1 MKNVQVTAENFGT
14 IRETLKSGES
24 CRVNN
29 KVTLVSFVAN
39 TEKINESGKKTR
51 TPFYYVTDKKVKLTS
66 TQLKE
71 KLCIEAETKGQRKE
85 TTFAS
90 LWEQAE
96 KLAKTATISELE
108 TAAKYLT
115 DLAKQKKAEAK
126 KAEDE
131 EIKALEARLK
141 ELKAKRK

>member
-1 MKNVQVTAENFGT
+1 MRTLNVTSENFAV
-14 IRETLKSGES
+14 IRETLKVGET
-24 CRVNN
+24 CKVNE
-29 KVTLVSFVAN
+29 KVTLITFVAN
-39 TEKINESGKKTR
+39 TEKVNESGKKTR
-51 TPFYYVTDKKVKLTS
+51 TPFYYVTEDGQKLTS

-71 KLCIEAETKGQRKE
+71 KLGIELETKSYRKE
-85 TTFAS
+85 TTFATI
-90 LWEQAE
+90 WEQAE
-96 KLAKTATISELE
+96 KLAKEATISELE
-108 TAAKYLT
+108 AAAKYLT

>member
-1 MKNVQVTAENFGT
+1 MKNLNVTAENFSV
-14 IRETLKSGES
+14 IRETLKANEI
-24 CRVNN
+24 CKVNN
-29 KVTLVSFVAN
+29 KVTLKTYIAN
-39 TEKINESGKKTR
+39 SEKVNESGKKTR
-51 TPFYYVTDKKVKLTS
+51 TPFYYVTENGLKFTS

-71 KLCIEAETKGQRKE
+71 LLGIETETKNSRKE
-85 TTFAS
+85 TTFS
-90 LWEQAE
+90 VIWEQAE
-96 KLAKTATISELE
+96 KLAKTATRHELE

-115 DLAKQKKAEAK
+115 DLAKQKKAEEK